1 MNILDYAV
9 NFSENELNV
18 LSELRRETNLKV
30 LMPRM
35 LSGHYQGLLLQFIS
49 KMIKPDKILEL
60 GTFTGYSAICLA
72 SGLSQNG
79 VLYTIEKNDE
89 LKNIAQKYF
98 KKSNFN
104 QKIFPLYGDCIEVIH
119 EINDVFDLVFI
130 DADKREYLKYYFN
143 IFDKVKNGGY
153 ILADNVFWN
162 GKVLQEIKHNDEH
175 TKAIVEFNNFVK
187 NDNRVEKIML
197 PIRDGLLL
205 IRKK

>member
-9 NFSENELNV
+9 NFSADELEILV
-18 LSELRRETNLKV
+18 ELRRETNLKV

-35 LSGHYQGLLLQFIS
+35 LSGQYQGLLLQFIS

-72 SGLSQNG
+72 TGLSQNG
-79 VLYTIEKNDE
+79 ILYTIEKNDE
-89 LKNIAQKYF
+89 LKNISQKYF

-104 QKIFPLYGDCIEVIH
+104 NKIFPLYGDCIKVIH

-130 DADKREYLKYYFN
+130 DADKREYLKYYFE

-162 GKVLQEIKHNDEH
+162 GKVLQEIKQNDEH
-175 TKAIVEFNNFVK
+175 TKAIVEFNNYIK

-197 PIRDGLLL
+197 PIRDGLML